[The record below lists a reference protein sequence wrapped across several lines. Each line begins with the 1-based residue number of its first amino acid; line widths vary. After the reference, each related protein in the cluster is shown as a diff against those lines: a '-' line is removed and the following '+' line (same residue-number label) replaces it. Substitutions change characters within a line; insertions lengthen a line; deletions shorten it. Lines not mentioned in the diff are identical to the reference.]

1 MTTAK
6 IFTTGR
12 SQAVRLPKEFRF
24 KDSEVAVNR
33 VGDMVVL
40 FPRNKGWE
48 LLSGSLERFTGD
60 FLAERNQ
67 PYGREKR
74 KPL

>member
-1 MTTAK
+1 MNTAK

-24 KDSEVAVNR
+24 KDSEVVVNR
-33 VGDMVVL
+33 VGNMVVL

-48 LLSGSLERFTGD
+48 LLSGSLDRFTGD
-60 FLAERNQ
+60 FLAERTQ

-74 KPL
+74 KAL